1 MSTRQFRT
9 ICALGWLN
17 VLIVVDDLVRA
28 GLAAAFCIT
37 YAIGAILAQIQ
48 EGKQERNQ

>member
-1 MSTRQFRT
+1 MSNRQFRL

-17 VLIVVDDLVRA
+17 VLIVVDDLVQA

-37 YAIGAILAQIQ
+37 YAIGAIVAQIQ

>member
-1 MSTRQFRT
+1 MSNRQFRT
-9 ICALGWLN
+9 ICALGWMNAIL
-17 VLIVVDDLVRA
+17 VVDDAAMALV
-28 GLAAAFCIT
+28 AAAFCIT